1 MRHIE
6 AVVTVLANGV
16 IVHIISPTVM
26 EFCLCSCSSVDQIN
40 QNVYSEGK
48 WYNKHNQFELET
60 YTIRIVL
67 ECGLEMSWNFLLLYY
82 NPDTDTDLIYCNI
95 SVIFTKVNN
104 NIEIW

>member
-1 MRHIE
+1 
-6 AVVTVLANGV
+6 
-16 IVHIISPTVM
+16 M
-26 EFCLCSCSSVDQIN
+26 EFCLCCSVDQIN

-82 NPDTDTDLIYCNI
+82 TPDTDIIYSLLQHL
-95 SVIFTKVNN
+95 SVIFKKAN
-104 NIEIW
+104 NIAIW